1 VLTLDANVWI
11 AAFDPEDRFHV
22 PSTVFLSTVTSR
34 HLTLNGPAFVL
45 VESACALARRAGSA
59 TVGMTAL
66 NQLRAHPLLTL
77 QPLDQALLGAAAQL
91 GLQHLLRGADALYAA
106 TAQLSRSQLVS
117 WDNELIQRA
126 GAFTPP
132 AWLAANP

>member
-1 VLTLDANVWI
+1 
-11 AAFDPEDRFHV
+11 
-22 PSTVFLSTVTSR
+22 
-34 HLTLNGPAFVL
+34 
-45 VESACALARRAGSA
+45 
-59 TVGMTAL
+59 MTAL